1 MATPERFELPT
12 YGIEIH
18 CSIQLSYGAGAAG
31 ENLGAGELYHKS
43 AGWPVDGFDGGSLP
57 QAGCGLRTGS

>member
-1 MATPERFELPT
+1 MAPRKKPKPLNSLKVATPERFELPT

-31 ENLGAGELYHKS
+31 ESPGAG
-43 AGWPVDGFDGGSLP
+43 
-57 QAGCGLRTGS
+57 